1 MKITL
6 KTLDPAKIVKKYQN
20 VWKEELPLTALSASC
35 DGCEGLVDDVEEVES
50 AGYNIESGWGGDT
63 GGKRG
68 QTWKKQKF
76 YPI

>member
-6 KTLDPAKIVKKYQN
+6 KTLDPAEIVEKDQN
-20 VWKEELPLTALSASC
+20 VCKDELPIMALSASC
-35 DGCEGLVDDVEEVES
+35 IGCEWWEGVVDDVEEVES
-50 AGYNIESGWGGDT
+50 AGYNIEGRW